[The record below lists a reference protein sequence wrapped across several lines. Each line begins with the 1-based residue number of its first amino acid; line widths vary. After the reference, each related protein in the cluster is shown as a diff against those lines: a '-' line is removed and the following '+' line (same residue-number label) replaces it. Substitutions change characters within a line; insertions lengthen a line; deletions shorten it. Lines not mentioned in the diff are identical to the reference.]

1 VTLQNQGYFT
11 ETFNVTIYA
20 DSNPIC
26 TEQIVMESLKSADL
40 TLWWNTSSCGY
51 GGYTIRAYAWPVTGE
66 NSTANNEYV
75 DGIIGVLKPGDIKE
89 IFGKIDMIDVSYVAR
104 RFSVT
109 QTDTLWDPNADID
122 TDGKIN
128 MKDVAVTAKSAF
140 VPY

>member
-1 VTLQNQGYFT
+1 
-11 ETFNVTIYA
+11 
-20 DSNPIC
+20 
-26 TEQIVMESLKSADL
+26 
-40 TLWWNTSSCGY
+40 
-51 GGYTIRAYAWPVTGE
+51 
-66 NSTANNEYV
+66 
-75 DGIIGVLKPGDIKE
+75 LKPGDIKE